1 MSERQVAALL
11 GGEAVL
17 GRRVGTRLSMA
28 DAIAKGFPEKA
39 LERVKESL
47 GLTDAEIASTLGM
60 SPKTI
65 GRLRSG
71 RALLTPVTSDRL
83 YRLARIFSLAKD
95 VFEDVDPAREWL
107 KHPQVG
113 LGNRVPLE
121 LMTTEAGA
129 REVEDLLGRLEYGVL
144 A

>member
-1 MSERQVAALL
+1 MSPRQVAALL

-17 GRRVGTRLSMA
+17 GRRVGTPLSMA
-28 DAIAKGFPEKA
+28 DAVARGLPERS

-47 GLTDAEIASTLGM
+47 GLTDAEMAATLGM

-65 GRLRSG
+65 GRLRAG
-71 RALLTPVTSDRL
+71 RSALPPVTSDRL
-83 YRLARIFSLAKD
+83 YRLARILALAQD
-95 VFEDVDPAREWL
+95 VFEEAGAAREWL
-107 KHPQVG
+107 KLPQTG
-113 LGNRVPLE
+113 LANRVPLE

-129 REVEDLLGRLEYGVL
+129 REVEDLLGRIEYGVL